1 MGGIGVVVRDENG
14 HCIAA
19 LSKSV
24 KHAHSV
30 LSLEAEACRAGVLL
44 GLNQG
49 WTEIDIE
56 SDSAILIAALKDKE
70 MDLSV
75 VSRVLDDCREYL
87 NSFHSVS
94 IRHIYR
100 EANSV
105 ADRLAHFACK
115 EVVDYIWLGES
126 PAIIQDVL
134 YEDNMHCTTL
144 ARGSGYMSPSLQ
156 NYSNIINGTGR
167 GDEPPS

>member
-1 MGGIGVVVRDENG
+1 M
-14 HCIAA
+14 
-19 LSKSV
+19 
-24 KHAHSV
+24 
-30 LSLEAEACRAGVLL
+30 L
-44 GLNQG
+44 GLKQG
-49 WTEIDIE
+49 WTKIDIE
-56 SDSAILIAALKDKE
+56 SDSVTLITALKKEE
-70 MDLSV
+70 MDLSEV
-75 VSRVLDDCREYL
+75 NRVLDDCKEYL

-115 EVVDYIWLGES
+115 EGVDFVWLGES

-134 YEDNMHCTTL
+134 YEDYMQCTTI
-144 ARGSGYMSPSLQ
+144 ARGQGYMSPSSQ
-156 NYSNIINGTGR
+156 NYSNIINGSGR